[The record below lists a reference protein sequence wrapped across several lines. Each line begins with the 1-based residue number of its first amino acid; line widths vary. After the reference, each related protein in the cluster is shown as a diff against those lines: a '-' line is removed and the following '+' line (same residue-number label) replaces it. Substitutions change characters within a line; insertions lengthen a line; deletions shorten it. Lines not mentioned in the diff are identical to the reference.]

1 MKQILLLLF
10 LSTTIL
16 VLSSIEAF
24 AQAGLYKPIDI
35 DTVKYSLKDFGKM
48 WTFDEVPVD
57 NFEKQYGFKP
67 SIAWLESVQKSALQF
82 GGGCSAAFVSEDGL
96 IMTNHHC
103 GRRQLT
109 SLQNEGENMLRDGF
123 YAETLEDERLVP
135 NLFVDQLIRIEDAT
149 DEIQNEMLK
158 GKNDSEIIALRDS
171 AKAKLIRD
179 SEAESGLVCKV
190 VTLYNGGKYS
200 LYFYKR
206 YSDIRLVMAPDF
218 QIAATGWDWDNFTYP
233 RYELD
238 FMFYRAYDES
248 GKPVK
253 TENHFTWSK
262 KGATEDEVLFV
273 VGRPG
278 STDRQL
284 SVVQLEYLRDVVYTN
299 RLLMFEELYQVY
311 FELFNKHP
319 ERESEL
325 LNKVMGYGNGRKS
338 YAGRLYGLSKPVLM
352 AKKISFEKEL
362 RTRVNESKELTEKY
376 GNLWDEIESVILE
389 LRKSASEYYG
399 YAPLRRSVPVYFK
412 TANSLIEYANEMKK
426 EETERSALYKN
437 ENIENTISN
446 IYPDSIDVEFN
457 NLLFRAHVNTVT
469 NILGSEDKLLQNL
482 YGGKTGAEAVE
493 FALNNSVLN
502 SKEKTLEII
511 ELSPDEILNY
521 DDSIIKF
528 MRESQVVYDSLST
541 ERDSLQNRLLLLNQ
555 KLGEAIFEVFGDR
568 IPPDATRT
576 LRISDGVIK
585 GYEYNG
591 TIAPG
596 KTTYYGLWD
605 RYISFGKKTYPWGL
619 HPRWQTPP
627 PELDLSIPNG
637 FASTNDIVGGNS
649 GSSVINQKMEVVG
662 LVHDGNLES
671 LAGHFIFDETNNR
684 TVATDSWGLIE
695 ALKYVYKT
703 DRLVDELLNSKL
715 K

>member
-1 MKQILLLLF
+1 MKTLKLFLLLLI
-10 LSTTIL
+10 LLVTTN
-16 VLSSIEAF
+16 
-24 AQAGLYKPIDI
+24 AQTGLYKPIDV
-35 DTVKYSLKDFGKM
+35 DTVKYSLNDFGKM
-48 WTFDEVPVD
+48 WTFDDVPVER
-57 NFEKQYGFKP
+57 FESEYGFKP
-67 SIAWLESVQKSALQF
+67 SVEWLENVQKSALQF

-103 GRRQLT
+103 GRGQL
-109 SLQNEGENMLRDGF
+109 SSIQDEGENWLRDGF
-123 YAETLEDERLVP
+123 YAENLEDERFVP
-135 NLFVDQLIRIEDAT
+135 DLFVDQLIRIEDAT
-149 DEIQNEMLK
+149 DEVKSEMLK
-158 GKNDSEIIALRDS
+158 GTTDTEIIALRDS
-171 AKAKLIRD
+171 AKAKLIRNG
-179 SEAESGLVCKV
+179 ETESGLVCKV

-238 FMFYRAYDES
+238 FMFYRAYDEN

-253 TENHFTWSK
+253 SENHFTWSE
-262 KGATEDEVLFV
+262 KGASEDEAIFV

-278 STDRQL
+278 HTDRLL
-284 SVVQLEYLRDVVYTN
+284 SVVHLEYLRDVVYTN
-299 RLLMFEELYQVY
+299 RLILYEELYQVY
-311 FELFNKHP
+311 FELFNKYP

-338 YAGRLYGLSKPVLM
+338 YAGRLYGLSKPELM
-352 AKKISFEKEL
+352 AKKESFEKEL
-362 RTRVNESKELTEKY
+362 RDRVNDSKELTEKNK
-376 GNLWDEIESVILE
+376 NLWNEIESVVLE
-389 LRKSASEYYG
+389 LRKTSSKYYG
-399 YAPLRRSVPVYFK
+399 YAPQRIPAVYFK
-412 TANSLIEYANEMKK
+412 IADDVIEYATEMKK
-426 EETERSALYKN
+426 DEADRSPLYQK
-437 ENIENTISN
+437 ENIEATIKS

-457 NLLFRAHVNTVT
+457 NLLLRAHANTVT
-469 NILGSEDKLLQNL
+469 SILGKDDELLKNL
-482 YGGKTGAEAVE
+482 YGGNAGNKAVE
-493 FALNNSVLN
+493 FAVNNSKLSSEEN
-502 SKEKTLEII
+502 II
-511 ELSPDEILNY
+511 EILEKSSDEIL
-521 DDSIIKF
+521 SIEDPFIQF
-528 MRESQVVYDSLST
+528 LLNSEVIFDSLDT
-541 ERDSLQNRLLLLNQ
+541 ERDALQNRLSLLNQ
-555 KLGEAIFEVFGDR
+555 KLGEAIFEVFGED
-568 IPPDATRT
+568 ISPDATMT

-627 PELDLSIPNG
+627 VELDLAIPIG

-649 GSSVINQKMEVVG
+649 GSSLINKNMEVIG
-662 LVHDGNLES
+662 LAHDGNLES
-671 LAGHFIFDETNNR
+671 LAGHFIFDTTNNR
-684 TVATDSWGLIE
+684 TVSTDSWGLLE

-703 DRLVDELLNSKL
+703 DRLVAELLNSKIV